1 MDCGFAV
8 VYTRPEVGGV
18 GAASSIMQSVVVLPS
33 LGAVVALTFATL
45 RFPARKSSPLHVV
58 WFLFATSVACF
69 ALSSVFGQSL
79 GPISDAMVVLGGA
92 MCGWSWLLSRAL
104 FRPVEPLW
112 SWPLGVVLVMMA
124 TAAWITLSAGSGPF
138 GPGADAPLRMA
149 ANMHALTSSAVLL
162 LALLEPMSTWNASL
176 SRGER
181 RFRWLF
187 VAGYGSLLGVAV
199 LWLGNATQGEASAAW
214 SDSLRL
220 VCALI
225 ALFGADLALR
235 WRERHPLA
243 SQPPARRSRR
253 SPTERDKALADR
265 IIEAFERDALYT
277 RPDIKVADLA
287 TTLAEADYRISHAI
301 TGGLGFANFNRLV
314 NHYRIEHAKR
324 MLSSSEFADRSI
336 LAIALDSGF
345 GSIGPFNRAFKG
357 LTGMTP
363 SEFRGPPRDPPERSA
378 KS

>member
-1 MDCGFAV
+1 
-8 VYTRPEVGGV
+8 
-18 GAASSIMQSVVVLPS
+18 
-33 LGAVVALTFATL
+33 
-45 RFPARKSSPLHVV
+45 
-58 WFLFATSVACF
+58 
-69 ALSSVFGQSL
+69 
-79 GPISDAMVVLGGA
+79 
-92 MCGWSWLLSRAL
+92 
-104 FRPVEPLW
+104 
-112 SWPLGVVLVMMA
+112 
-124 TAAWITLSAGSGPF
+124 
-138 GPGADAPLRMA
+138 
-149 ANMHALTSSAVLL
+149 LTSSAVLL
-162 LALLEPMSTWNASL
+162 LALLEPLSTSNASL
-176 SRGER
+176 PRGER

-199 LWLGNATQGEASAAW
+199 LWLGNSGQDQAAEAW
-214 SDSLRL
+214 HDSLQL

-225 ALFGADLALR
+225 ALLAADLALR

-243 SQPPARRSRR
+243 SPSPPARRTRR
-253 SPTERDKALADR
+253 SPTMQDQALADR
-265 IIEAFERDALYT
+265 IVEAFERDALYT
-277 RPDIKVADLA
+277 RPDLKVADLA

-324 MLSSSEFADRSI
+324 MLSSPEFDDRSI

-363 SEFRGPPRDPPERSA
+363 SEFRGLRRDPPERAA